1 MLQIVHFCNPA
12 DRLSDMTSNTAL
24 LQQCTSFLC
33 RGDSSCYKHT
43 WCNLSTVT
51 NTWIRIIIITSSDSG
66 TGIVQKPF
74 QWRRRAPVHT
84 VMQPDGSVVGHFVPF
99 TVVTTMHSFH
109 WYQMWRLVLRIRYS
123 YNFMGVAFGFAH
135 PIQLQFYECC
145 VWFCASNTVTILWVS
160 RLVLRI
166 KYSYNFLFGFAHQ
179 IQLQFLSPAI
189 YVYVSMVYFVNIS

>member
-135 PIQLQFYECC
+135 PIQLQFYECR
-145 VWFCASNTVTILWVS
+145 VWFCASNTVTIFMSVALS
-160 RLVLRI
+160 
-166 KYSYNFLFGFAHQ
+166 FAHK
-179 IQLQFLSPAI
+179 IQLQRHICNIVINYNGHRISCT
-189 YVYVSMVYFVNIS
+189 VSITLHLYDRN